1 MNRSRSSVRKW
12 EKKWDTSGPYA
23 KFAWFPSTLVQ
34 TRKFVPLG
42 EIDASVQATMS
53 GALLMRTRSALSQA
67 ERRAVELSL
76 AEESKLKKQ
85 QEAIAAT
92 HALVSQK
99 NVSSLVD
106 TTTRESKHD
115 DDGDDAD
122 DVEHRA
128 KRARQ

>member
-1 MNRSRSSVRKW
+1 MSRSTSLRKW
-12 EKKWDTSGPYA
+12 EKKWDTSGAYP

-76 AEESKLKKQ
+76 VEEKKKQ
-85 QEAIAAT
+85 QQQQQQQQQQHVVTGDA
-92 HALVSQK
+92 
-99 NVSSLVD
+99 VD
-106 TTTRESKHD
+106 DND
-115 DDGDDAD
+115 DDDAPTNSNK
-122 DVEHRA
+122 A
-128 KRARQ
+128 KRARTGTQ